1 MRRMARSAV
10 PLPGAAT
17 LGEEVLAAAPPMVT
31 ASSPKSL
38 PGTIAATKPTPVG
51 LSEAVKLTPVLGVDV
66 LPPKLRTVSVVGLM
80 PVGAVTTPL
89 TLAGGIVENE
99 NVDVAPSGF
108 STAFRTSAPTVTA

>member
-1 MRRMARSAV
+1 MGRMARSARTW
-10 PLPGAAT
+10 PGAAAPD
-17 LGEEVLAAAPPMVT
+17 EEVAAAAPPMVA

-38 PGTIAATKPTPVG
+38 PGTMAATKPTPTG
-51 LSEAVKLTPVLGVDV
+51 LSEAVKLPLVLGVDV

-108 STAFRTSAPTVTA
+108 STALD